1 MVTWILDTVD
11 LPFGGPQ
18 SVQWGILRKQTA
30 NKIIEQFPFPV
41 DIGPDSFEL
50 QIKGQIASGI
60 EIEKLRETV
69 RRAEKETAQLEVLPT
84 TDEFS
89 IYTGKYAVGKAKIGQ
104 RGPQFDAATGKIV
117 QDYDITLVQFAGG
130 GVFSDGLSGDLNL
143 DEDGVGF
150 GNLNDL
156 FDDILLDSF
165 PNIFADILG

>member
-1 MVTWILDTVD
+1 MTWILDTVN
-11 LPFGGPQ
+11 LPFGGPE

-50 QIKGQIASGI
+50 QIKGMISSGV

-69 RRAEKETAQLEVLPT
+69 RRAEKETAQLEV
-84 TDEFS
+84 TDAEFD
-89 IYTGKYAVGKAKIGQ
+89 IYTGLYAIRKAKIGQ
-104 RGPQFDAATGKIV
+104 RGPQFDGVTGLIV
-117 QDYDITLVQFAGG
+117 QDYDITLVQFADGG
-130 GVFSDGLSGDLNL
+130 SISDGLEGGLNL

-150 GNLNDL
+150 GDLNDL